1 MDKMSALHNSQMYEV
16 NKRLEALEQVL
27 TKMQRPDTVSEKL
40 EDVLSLVKEGA
51 EGNTWVAK
59 VKIHFI

>member
-51 EGNTWVAK
+51 EGNTWVVK
-59 VKIHFI
+59 V

>member
-51 EGNTWVAK
+51 EGNTWV
-59 VKIHFI
+59 VIV